1 MNILIS
7 RYCNR
12 RCSFC
17 FAQQR
22 LGKQAAEGGDTFM
35 SRENLRKVMKTLK
48 QSGDMVLKLL
58 GGEPTLH
65 PEFAAIVQEALDD
78 GFRVHVFTNGMMQA
92 KTVDFLAG
100 IPGESISLLCNVSPQ
115 ANDTPRKKEMVA
127 YTLQRLNT
135 KTKLGITI
143 TSFDDD
149 FDYIIDTIDRY
160 QLQRRVRVG
169 IAQPIV
175 GQTNNYLHPSR
186 YREAGSYIVRLAE
199 KFYEKNIL
207 IGFDCGMTL
216 CMFSEAE
223 IGRLFT
229 ISDGFRM
236 LCSPIIDVGTNMD
249 IWHCFPLSEVLITR
263 MEKFSNRNEMVAF
276 YQKHTKPYRSIGCKP
291 ECLQC
296 RFFRTNQCSGGCL
309 AHAMNSLS
317 KKPAGH
323 LA

>member
-115 ANDTPRKKEMVA
+115 ANDTPRQKEMVA